1 MHSEQTQVASSVLVL
16 GEDLMMSPPALQSN
30 LPVKTELLQ
39 HSNPL

>member
-16 GEDLMMSPPALQSN
+16 VEDLMMSPPALQSN